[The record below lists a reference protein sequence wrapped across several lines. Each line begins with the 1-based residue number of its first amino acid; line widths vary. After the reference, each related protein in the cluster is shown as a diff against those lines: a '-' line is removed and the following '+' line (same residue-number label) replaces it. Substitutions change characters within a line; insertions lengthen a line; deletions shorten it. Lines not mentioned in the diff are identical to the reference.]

1 MKGPKYSKAELERVF
16 DLYPSVSGA
25 IHERNPKIIQ
35 LAASMNRGIRSVEN
49 QLLMFRAY
57 ERQVRGEGY
66 GRSNWNA
73 LIPEIYD
80 ERMSVM
86 KTVNMLY
93 PEGFKQFQKSQ
104 KSAVSRLSDIIDDQS
119 PLGRINTPLHDF
131 LDRCLD
137 DNSVLEKKS
146 IIALVGGA
154 GNGKTNSLGFV
165 LEKLRKRHSFFT
177 EDAKVD
183 EAIRFSSEETGGY
196 FATLQEGD
204 FQLSFV
210 QDATSRWVT
219 KDREILSIEE
229 SLHESLKKAFTS
241 SKGILV
247 ICINRG
253 IIASLLS
260 RSQGDVKQ
268 LLEVIDRQTSVD
280 SYIRNESNI
289 HALCGYT
296 NGEIETSSYP
306 LDKMRL
312 FGQSKVHHDVGNA
325 ILTKSWQSE
334 VSRRDFESVFHSI
347 GSLFSALEL
356 SRNGLVTF
364 RDYMHFLHLL
374 FTPLGK
380 EEWLDLAPVRL
391 WFGSGLESDYM
402 EKAEQLEDQL
412 SNSRI
417 VLGLRELQALR
428 KSDPEIQDFDQF
440 DPLRIHDLLSADN
453 VQQFISE
460 FKAGEIRAQ
469 QEFSLGGRRLTLPT
483 SYYFLFE
490 SLKEDDVALDWDYHK
505 KTTVKFKL
513 KRMVFSLFAQGLSFL
528 LFEQANVFFR
538 GEDLAKFER
547 IEDEQELVAMLK
559 DAIGFRQRSDGS
571 IASFEY
577 GLTNELWASD
587 KTSSVLENVKVQL
600 SPELIVNTHQLKP
613 DMAAKILRF
622 VKDGEGRIEVIID
635 FTKYC
640 VLRQT
645 GEQQE
650 LYAES
655 LPTWFA
661 IWINTIKGKMATVSK
676 RSGETI
682 KVFGKKVDV
691 TEIEF

>member
-1 MKGPKYSKAELERVF
+1 MKGPRYSRAELERVF

-80 ERMSVM
+80 EKMSVV

-104 KSAVSRLSDIIDDQS
+104 KSAVSRLSDIVDDQS
-119 PLGRINTPLHDF
+119 PLGRIRTPLHDF

-165 LEKLRKRHSFFT
+165 LEKLRERHSLFT
-177 EDAKVD
+177 EDAQVD
-183 EAIRFSSEETGGY
+183 EAIRSSSEETGGY

-204 FQLSFV
+204 FQLSFI

-219 KDREILSIEE
+219 KDREILSTEE
-229 SLHESLKKAFTS
+229 SLNESLKRAFIS

-260 RSQGDVKQ
+260 RSQGDVKL

-280 SYIRNESNI
+280 SYIRNESNM

-312 FGQSKVHHDVGNA
+312 FGQSKVHHGVCNA
-325 ILTKSWQSE
+325 ILTQSWQSE
-334 VSRRDFESVFHSI
+334 VSRRNFESVIHSI

-391 WFGSGLESDYM
+391 WFGSGLESEYI
-402 EKAEQLEDQL
+402 EKAGQLKQL

-417 VLGLRELQALR
+417 VSGLRELQALR
-428 KSDPEIQDFDQF
+428 KSDPVIHDFDQF
-440 DPLRIHDLLSADN
+440 DPLRIHNLLSADN
-453 VQQFISE
+453 VQQFISD
-460 FKAGEIRAQ
+460 FKDGEIRPQ
-469 QEFSLGGRRLTLPT
+469 QEFSLGDRRLTLPE
-483 SYYFLFE
+483 SYHVLFE
-490 SLKEDDVALDWDYHK
+490 SLKEDDIALDWDPHQ
-505 KTTVKFKL
+505 KTADKFKL
-513 KRMVFSLFAQGLSFL
+513 KRLVFSLFAQGLSFL

-547 IEDEQELVAMLK
+547 IEDDQELVALLK
-559 DAIGFRQRSDGS
+559 DAIGFKQRSDGS
-571 IASFEY
+571 IASFDY

-587 KTSSVLENVKVQL
+587 RTSSVLENVKVQL
-600 SPELIVNTHQLKP
+600 SPELIVNTHKLKP
-613 DMAAKILRF
+613 NMAAKILRF
-622 VKDGEGRIEVIID
+622 SKDGEDRIEVIID

-682 KVFGKKVDV
+682 KVFGNKVDV

>member
-1 MKGPKYSKAELERVF
+1 MMKGPKYSRAELERVF

-73 LIPEIYD
+73 LIPKIYD
-80 ERMSVM
+80 EKMSVM
-86 KTVNMLY
+86 KTVNMMY

-104 KSAVSRLSDIIDDQS
+104 KSAVSRLSDIVDDQS
-119 PLGRINTPLHDF
+119 PLGRIKTPLHDF

-165 LEKLRKRHSFFT
+165 LEKLRERHSLFT
-177 EDAKVD
+177 EDEQVD
-183 EAIRFSSEETGGY
+183 EAIRSSSEETGGD

-204 FQLSFV
+204 FQLSFI

-219 KDREILSIEE
+219 RDRVILSTEE
-229 SLHESLKKAFTS
+229 SLHESLKRAFTS

-253 IIASLLS
+253 IIASMLS
-260 RSQGDVKQ
+260 RSQGDVKL

-280 SYIRNESNI
+280 SYIRNESNM
-289 HALCGYT
+289 HALCVHI

-312 FGQSKVHHDVGNA
+312 FGQSKVHHGVCNA
-325 ILTKSWQSE
+325 ILTQPWQSE
-334 VSRRDFESVFHSI
+334 VSRRNFESVFHSI

-391 WFGSGLESDYM
+391 WFGYGSESDYI
-402 EKAEQLEDQL
+402 EKAEQLKQL

-417 VLGLRELQALR
+417 VSGLRELQALR

-440 DPLRIHDLLSADN
+440 DPLRIHNLLSADD
-453 VQQFISE
+453 VQQFISD
-460 FKAGEIRAQ
+460 FKDGEIRPQ
-469 QEFSLGGRRLTLPT
+469 QEFSLGDRRLTLPE
-483 SYYFLFE
+483 SYHVLFE
-490 SLKEDDVALDWDYHK
+490 SLKEDDIALDRDYHQ
-505 KTTVKFKL
+505 KTADKFKL

-538 GEDLAKFER
+538 GEDLEKFER
-547 IEDEQELVAMLK
+547 IEDEQELVALLK
-559 DAIGFRQRSDGS
+559 DAIGFKQRSDGS
-571 IASFEY
+571 IASFNY

-600 SPELIVNTHQLKP
+600 SPELIVNTHKLKP
-613 DMAAKILRF
+613 NMAAKILRF
-622 VKDGEGRIEVIID
+622 SKDGEDRIEVIID
-635 FTKYC
+635 FTKFC

-682 KVFGKKVDV
+682 KVFGNKVDV

>member
-1 MKGPKYSKAELERVF
+1 MMKGPKYSRAELERVF

-80 ERMSVM
+80 EKMSVM
-86 KTVNMLY
+86 KTVNMMY

-104 KSAVSRLSDIIDDQS
+104 KSAVSRLSDIVDDQS
-119 PLGRINTPLHDF
+119 PLGRIKTPLHDF

-165 LEKLRKRHSFFT
+165 LEKLRERHSLFT
-177 EDAKVD
+177 EDAQVN
-183 EAIRFSSEETGGY
+183 EAIRSSSEETGGY

-204 FQLSFV
+204 FQLSFI

-219 KDREILSIEE
+219 RDRVILSTEE
-229 SLHESLKKAFTS
+229 SLHESLKRAFTS

-253 IIASLLS
+253 IIASMLS
-260 RSQGDVKQ
+260 RSQGDVKL

-280 SYIRNESNI
+280 SYIRNESNM
-289 HALCGYT
+289 HALCVHI

-312 FGQSKVHHDVGNA
+312 FGQSKVHHGVCNA
-325 ILTKSWQSE
+325 ILTQPWQSE
-334 VSRRDFESVFHSI
+334 VSRRNFESVFHSI

-391 WFGSGLESDYM
+391 WFGYGSESDYI
-402 EKAEQLEDQL
+402 EKAEQLKQL

-417 VLGLRELQALR
+417 VSGLRELQALR

-440 DPLRIHDLLSADN
+440 DPLRIHNLLSADD
-453 VQQFISE
+453 VQQFISD
-460 FKAGEIRAQ
+460 FKDGEIRPQ
-469 QEFSLGGRRLTLPT
+469 QEFSLGDRRLTLPE
-483 SYYFLFE
+483 SYHVLFE
-490 SLKEDDVALDWDYHK
+490 SLKEDDIALDRDYHQ
-505 KTTVKFKL
+505 KTADKFKL

-538 GEDLAKFER
+538 GEDLEKFER
-547 IEDEQELVAMLK
+547 IEDEQELVALLK
-559 DAIGFRQRSDGS
+559 DAIGFKQRSDGS
-571 IASFEY
+571 IASFNY

-600 SPELIVNTHQLKP
+600 SPELIVNTHKLKP
-613 DMAAKILRF
+613 NMAAKILRF
-622 VKDGEGRIEVIID
+622 SKDGEDRIEVIID
-635 FTKYC
+635 FTKFC

-682 KVFGKKVDV
+682 KVFGNKVDV